1 MEARKCPFSTTQQYL
16 GGQMFASIPI
26 SRLGLTGNNV
36 LWLAPCQPRT
46 SASQVPRQHKTRAA
60 GTSPNIDARWI
71 SSKLIPL

>member
-46 SASQVPRQHKTRAA
+46 SASQVPRQHNA
-60 GTSPNIDARWI
+60 GGWNESEHIQP
-71 SSKLIPL
+71 